1 MSAPILSVRDLHVQF
16 EVHGD
21 TWLSRPRILR
31 AVDGVSFDL
40 GRGETLGVVGESGC
54 GKSTLA
60 RAIVGL
66 VPATSGEV
74 LFGGTNLVGID
85 ERSLREQRRHLQII
99 FQDPL
104 ASLDPRMTVGQI
116 MGEPLRSFFPQM
128 NRKQRLSEVL
138 EMMRHVGLLPEQ
150 INRYPHEFSGGQA
163 QRIGIGR
170 ALILHPEV
178 VVCDEPVSAL
188 DVSIKAQIVNLLM
201 ELQVRF
207 GLSLLFIA
215 HDLASVRHISH
226 RVLVLYLGKIMELA
240 PADQIYLEPRHPYTQ
255 SLIQAIPPA
264 DPRRARA
271 RPAKALAG
279 EPPSPISPPS
289 GCVFRTR
296 CPYAIEQCAQEVPEL
311 RPVGK
316 SLAACHLAE
325 QIVPLPD
332 LSSNPRPQ
340 EQC

>member
-1 MSAPILSVRDLHVQF
+1 MSDPILSVRELRVQF
-16 EVHGD
+16 EIHGD
-21 TWLSRPRILR
+21 SWFSRPRIVR
-31 AVDGVSFDL
+31 AVDGVSFNL
-40 GRGETLGVVGESGC
+40 SRGETLGVVGESGC

-60 RAIVGL
+60 RAVVGL

-74 LFGGTNLVGID
+74 LFGGTNLVGLD
-85 ERSLREQRRHLQII
+85 ERSLRAQRRHLQII

-128 NRKQRLSEVL
+128 SAEERLSRVL

-170 ALILHPEV
+170 ALILRPEV

-188 DVSIKAQIVNLLM
+188 DVSIKAQIVNLLKD
-201 ELQVRF
+201 LQLEF

-240 PADQIYLEPRHPYTQ
+240 PVDPIYLEPRHPYTQ

-271 RPAKALAG
+271 RPAKALSG
-279 EPPSPISPPS
+279 EPPSPVSPPS

-296 CPYAIEQCAQEVPEL
+296 CAYAIERCALDVPAL

-316 SLAACHLAE
+316 SLTACHLAE
-325 QIVPLPD
+325 QIVPLRAPSTN
-332 LSSNPRPQ
+332 SSN
-340 EQC
+340 